1 MPSAC
6 SPFSLACLSLAR
18 VVVRSCRRLFAHV
31 AGCSLASLFAHVAGR
46 SLASLFAHVAGRS
59 SFTRSRRCLLAL
71 PFSCVAIR
79 SRRRTHRTPT
89 HPVAHHHRSHVDWSS
104 CLRCLRCLPVPLGT
118 KNSRVFVVATSWL
131 YGFGRVCIE
140 VRLNCFFRT
149 RVVGNL
155 HPAFWFCRMWCWG
168 GHAQC
173 HSPEKFKACGAM
185 KTHPTLADTLR
196 GATNGAQK
204 PQTGQHP

>member
-18 VVVRSCRRLFAHV
+18 VVVRSCPR
-31 AGCSLASLFAHVAGR
+31 LFAHVAGR
-46 SLASLFAHVAGRS
+46 SPASLFAHVAGRS

-89 HPVAHHHRSHVDWSS
+89 HPVAHHHRSHVDWSC
-104 CLRCLRCLPVPLGT
+104 CLRCLRCLSVPLGT

-140 VRLNCFFRT
+140 VRLHCFSGHVLLAIFT
-149 RVVGNL
+149 RLFGF
-155 HPAFWFCRMWCWG
+155 AG
-168 GHAQC
+168 
-173 HSPEKFKACGAM
+173 CGAGVGM
-185 KTHPTLADTLR
+185 HNAIRPKNL
-196 GATNGAQK
+196 K
-204 PQTGQHP
+204 PAAP